1 MDIPCCGFNYKFI
14 SFSLA
19 LIIHSFF
26 RFLFLPLISCVIL
39 LPYFVFLLVYFICL
53 CVFDFVS
60 SWYDIRAWISDY
72 SYTHCLG
79 FDFMKSG
86 KKEIKK
92 KKKSF
97 TCSSS
102 STVLPLACVCY
113 SEFWVCVCSLK
124 AKSELSQLSLS
135 WSVELKSKQYSFG
148 GLKVEE

>member
-92 KKKSF
+92 KKRVLLVHQVPQFYPLLVFAILSF
-97 TCSSS
+97 EYAYVVWKLNQSW
-102 STVLPLACVCY
+102 ANY
-113 SEFWVCVCSLK
+113 
-124 AKSELSQLSLS
+124 LSADPLS
-135 WSVELKSKQYSFG
+135 WNPNNTHLG
-148 GLKVEE
+148 G